1 MVEQLPDKIGFK
13 YLSTHIKTLNLI
25 IKIFKNKEFLIGFII
40 ASFFTIISFIGN
52 YFVPYNPNSINLNQ
66 PFLPP
71 SWSHLFGT
79 DYLGRDVFSRTMVG
93 GTVSIEV
100 GLAAGLLVVVIGGII
115 GVFSGYYGGGV
126 DILVQRIVDIILAL
140 PIIVF
145 VLVLLTIIN
154 SSTLTIIIAVSF
166 LSWPTLA
173 RIVRS
178 ETLSLKEKEFILSEK
193 LAGASGFHII
203 FKHLIPNEIS
213 SFIVYSGLA
222 ISNAILV
229 QAALAYLGFSGSS
242 VSWGF
247 DLYMAQQYIMGGY
260 WWIMFFPGLA
270 ITLTAL
276 GFYLISEGL
285 RKVMSG

>member
-1 MVEQLPDKIGFK
+1 MIKENNKIKFDYWK
-13 YLSTHIKTLNLI
+13 NYNKTFSLIKI
-25 IKIFKNKEFLIGFII
+25 IFKNKEFLIGFFI
-40 ASFFTIISFIGN
+40 SFFFIIISFFGN

-66 PFLPP
+66 AFLPP
-71 SWSHLFGT
+71 SLTHLFGT
-79 DYLGRDVFSRTMVG
+79 DYLGRDVFSRTIVG

-100 GLAAGLLVVVIGGII
+100 GLVAGLLVIII
-115 GVFSGYYGGGV
+115 GSIIGILSGYYGGVV
-126 DILVQRIVDIILAL
+126 DILFQRIVDIILAL

-145 VLVLLTIIN
+145 VLALLTIIN
-154 SSTLTIIIAVSF
+154 SSTFTIILAVSF
-166 LSWPTLA
+166 LSWPSLS
-173 RIVRS
+173 RIVRA
-178 ETLSLKEKEFILSEK
+178 ETLSLKEKEFILAEK

-213 SFIVYSGLA
+213 SIIVYSGLA

-260 WWIMFFPGLA
+260 WWMALFPGLA

-285 RKVMSG
+285 RKVTSGG